1 LIKAGEEGKKAG
13 GNYGDG
19 IGSVGAELGLGKVE
33 ATGRDTALAVT
44 RNSAKIKA
52 RG

>member
-1 LIKAGEEGKKAG
+1 LIEVGEEEKKAG

-33 ATGRDTALAVT
+33 ATGRDIALAVT
-44 RNSAKIKA
+44 RNSAKIKT
-52 RG
+52 RR